1 MATST
6 TEKGQ
11 RTKRRMLKAAGELFR
26 RRGYDGTGLSEVLE
40 ESGAP
45 RGSLYF
51 HFPGGKDQLA
61 AEAVTTTGARIEKG
75 IEALLDSSD
84 DVAEAV
90 GRVVD
95 SMASDLEESGYVR
108 GCPIAAVTL
117 DSASSSKQV
126 REACRHSFD
135 RWLTVLEAR
144 LRGAGW
150 SARVAREEA
159 IMILATVE
167 GALTLA
173 RASHDPEALRTVAR
187 RLRAD
192 LSRPPAA

>member
-1 MATST
+1 MTTS

-11 RTKRRMLKAAGELFR
+11 RTKRRMLRAAAELFR
-26 RRGYDGTGLSEVLE
+26 RQGYDGTGLSEVLD

-61 AEAVTTTGARIEKG
+61 AEAVTATGARIGKG
-75 IEALLDSSD
+75 IEALLESSD
-84 DVAEAV
+84 DVGQAV

-95 SMASDLEESGYVR
+95 SMATDLEESGYVR

-117 DSASSSKQV
+117 DSASSTKQV
-126 REACRHSFD
+126 REACRRSFD
-135 RWLTVLEAR
+135 RWLLLLEGR

-150 SARVAREEA
+150 SAEAAREEA
-159 IMILATVE
+159 VIILATLE

-173 RASHDPEALRTVAR
+173 RASRDPEPLRTVGR
-187 RLRAD
+187 RIRRN
-192 LSRPPAA
+192 LSRTPTA